1 MHRLKTKFVSALR
14 NLTLHK
20 FRVLLNLLGVVFGV
34 SSVIAMLAITE
45 GARLNT
51 ERQFAALGATE
62 IIIQS
67 VRPADDLGLSEQE
80 SNDNDTSTSP
90 FGVTDADLGR
100 IISTIPAVVNA
111 SSLRAQHERD

>member
-1 MHRLKTKFVSALR
+1 MPSDCSDLGHNRSCIGSKPNSSPALR

-51 ERQFAALGATE
+51 ERQFAALGAAE

-80 SNDNDTSTSP
+80 
-90 FGVTDADLGR
+90 
-100 IISTIPAVVNA
+100 
-111 SSLRAQHERD
+111 E